1 MKDKTPAQG
10 SREWKK
16 NESIIA
22 KNPILRAARDK
33 SQGLGSSST
42 INTGVNDE
50 QYKAGYDKINWNTK
64 DKPKPKY
71 RIRINGVLQNP
82 DEEE

>member
-33 SQGLGSSST
+33 
-42 INTGVNDE
+42 
-50 QYKAGYDKINWNTK
+50 
-64 DKPKPKY
+64 
-71 RIRINGVLQNP
+71 
-82 DEEE
+82 